1 MSVFEV
7 SLKRLRESIM
17 RKKQQ
22 EGSDELKSASS
33 VNVAPPAQRLESL
46 LVQKARQS
54 NHDWANRTHPRKAGF
69 PASTAWKRQTWT
81 LPREEARLKAR
92 EFLRKYPRAAYWSE
106 VETWRVLPDNRI
118 EFTMRRL
125 PTAD

>member
-1 MSVFEV
+1 
-7 SLKRLRESIM
+7 M
-17 RKKQQ
+17 RKKQHD
-22 EGSDELKSASS
+22 GSDGLDSAFSS
-33 VNVAPPAQRLESL
+33 NIAPPVQRRESL
-46 LVQKARQS
+46 LVEKARRA
-54 NHDWANRTHPRKAGF
+54 NHDWAKRTHHRKVNF

-81 LPREEARLKAR
+81 LPRDEARLKAR